1 MRINNPKSLVNFTR
15 APGVTPDASAYN
27 LATIGQLKRAINNL
41 DTKYSNILAGN
52 ENYGSNGLTESTHGY
67 AWLNSEGKVDP
78 SLMPAL
84 AITETHF
91 IYQSELKALKNN
103 NDVTE
108 KEDLSYL
115 LNIYVKNKIATE
127 NVRYQLGDIII
138 VKPTEASGSEDK
150 EIPDP
155 VYSGSYIIASA
166 PKAENPEAPFTFAKI
181 AYTDSNIVK
190 INGKVPVNSIGE
202 VHLYLKD
209 ILQEAYLYDTSIT
222 SGVTVDVKEAE
233 GKAKELSDSV
243 YRLVTIDEGA
253 AGFRFGFVDNSSVD
267 GGVIPY
273 AKLKE
278 LQDLDA
284 REAADYNDLT
294 DAIADLNNLLETTSG
309 KLHTESVT
317 ASGNLHTEIVTT
329 SSYLYDEMES
339 VSSFLYSEL
348 DTTSGFLYSELN
360 TTSSLISSTFRN
372 DVTYISGTIGDR
384 TVLPNRQLSATIF
397 EQTKALRQD
406 VDNNLDLLN
415 ETRQDTNEYLRLI
428 QNNVMDLHGKL
439 NEKAI
444 KIVEKEIEWT
454 TDKLFGGKPVL
465 TTLNESERAEYQVS
479 SPDVTGILTW
489 TYKYEPSQENV
500 PGQVDPTENNSV
512 SQERIL
518 AVFDADGNEIMVDI
532 NRKKLSNGLWG
543 SYLSIDTEYVGGDEN
558 VGYTNSLIGTK
569 WTLIVA
575 KTIVNIPIEDATFA
589 VGGTKYIVPP
599 QADHGTDT
607 WTDLPVESSTPDLPV
622 VNE

>member
-41 DTKYSNILAGN
+41 DTKYFNILAGK

-166 PKAENPEAPFTFAKI
+166 PKVENPEAPFTFAKI

-294 DAIADLNNLLETTSG
+294 AAIADLDLKLITTSG
-309 KLHTESVT
+309 KLH
-317 ASGNLHTEIVTT
+317 
-329 SSYLYDEMES
+329 
-339 VSSFLYSEL
+339 
-348 DTTSGFLYSELN
+348 
-360 TTSSLISSTFRN
+360 
-372 DVTYISGTIGDR
+372 
-384 TVLPNRQLSATIF
+384 
-397 EQTKALRQD
+397 
-406 VDNNLDLLN
+406 
-415 ETRQDTNEYLRLI
+415 
-428 QNNVMDLHGKL
+428 
-439 NEKAI
+439 
-444 KIVEKEIEWT
+444 
-454 TDKLFGGKPVL
+454 
-465 TTLNESERAEYQVS
+465 NES
-479 SPDVTGILTW
+479 
-489 TYKYEPSQENV
+489 
-500 PGQVDPTENNSV
+500 
-512 SQERIL
+512 
-518 AVFDADGNEIMVDI
+518 
-532 NRKKLSNGLWG
+532 SNG
-543 SYLSIDTEYVGGDEN
+543 
-558 VGYTNSLIGTK
+558 
-569 WTLIVA
+569 
-575 KTIVNIPIEDATFA
+575 
-589 VGGTKYIVPP
+589 
-599 QADHGTDT
+599 
-607 WTDLPVESSTPDLPV
+607 
-622 VNE
+622 

>member
-41 DTKYSNILAGN
+41 DTKYFNILAGK

-166 PKAENPEAPFTFAKI
+166 PKVENPEAPFTFAKI

-294 DAIADLNNLLETTSG
+294 AAIADLDLKLITTSG
-309 KLHTESVT
+309 KLHNESVT

-348 DTTSGFLYSELN
+348 DTTSGLLRGEVN
-360 TTSSLISSTFRN
+360 
-372 DVTYISGTIGDR
+372 YISGQIGDR
-384 TVLPNRQLSATIF
+384 TANPDRRLEATIF
-397 EQTKALRQD
+397 AQTKALRQD

-415 ETRQDTNEYLRLI
+415 ETRQDTNDYLRLI
-428 QNNVMDLHGKL
+428 QNNVANLHGKL

-454 TDKLFGGKPVL
+454 TDKLVNRKPVL
-465 TTLNESERAEYQVS
+465 TVLNESEKVEYQVS

-489 TYKYEPSQENV
+489 TYKYEPSQENI

-532 NRKKLSNGLWG
+532 RREKLTNGLWG

-569 WTLIVA
+569 WTLIIA
-575 KTIVNIPIEDATFA
+575 KTIVNIPIDDATFA

-599 QADHGTDT
+599 QADHGTNT
-607 WTDLPVESSTPDLPV
+607 WTDLPVESNSPDLPV
-622 VNE
+622 VNG

>member
-1 MRINNPKSLVNFTR
+1 M
-15 APGVTPDASAYN
+15 
-27 LATIGQLKRAINNL
+27 
-41 DTKYSNILAGN
+41 TKYFNILAGK

-166 PKAENPEAPFTFAKI
+166 PKVENPEAPFTFAKI

-294 DAIADLNNLLETTSG
+294 AAIADLDLKLITTSG
-309 KLHTESVT
+309 KLHDESVT

-348 DTTSGFLYSELN
+348 DTTSGFLYNELN
-360 TTSSLISSTFRN
+360 TTSGLLRGEVN
-372 DVTYISGTIGDR
+372 YISGQIGDR
-384 TVLPNRQLSATIF
+384 TANPDRRLEATIF
-397 EQTKALRQD
+397 AQTKALRQD

-415 ETRQDTNEYLRLI
+415 ETRQDTNDYLRLI
-428 QNNVMDLHGKL
+428 QNNVVNLHGKL

-454 TDKLFGGKPVL
+454 TDKLLNRKPVL
-465 TTLNESERAEYQVS
+465 TALNESERVEYQVS
-479 SPDVTGILTW
+479 SPDVTGILT
-489 TYKYEPSQENV
+489 
-500 PGQVDPTENNSV
+500 
-512 SQERIL
+512 
-518 AVFDADGNEIMVDI
+518 
-532 NRKKLSNGLWG
+532 
-543 SYLSIDTEYVGGDEN
+543 
-558 VGYTNSLIGTK
+558 
-569 WTLIVA
+569 
-575 KTIVNIPIEDATFA
+575 
-589 VGGTKYIVPP
+589 
-599 QADHGTDT
+599 
-607 WTDLPVESSTPDLPV
+607 
-622 VNE
+622 